1 MPSPAVSA
9 TGVSATLALSRWM
22 VESDYA
28 TLPQNVI
35 DHIKWCVIDTVACGL
50 GGRATPEADA
60 LIRMADRLGEGGK
73 GTVFGERGRRFSIL
87 QAAQINRVLI
97 NILDYDDTIIR
108 TGHMS
113 TVAVA
118 TALAVGENVKADG
131 RAIIAAL
138 AMAYEGVLR
147 LRTAIDPTL
156 EAFRTT
162 FERVDTG
169 VPFCATIAAGKLLG
183 LDAERMAGALGL
195 TGHIKPWHVTTPPM
209 GEFGMPAWFKVTQG
223 DGVIP
228 GIQAAFLAADGFP
241 GDTGIFDEDRG
252 YERQVGSDR
261 FNAEPLLR
269 GADPNFELLDI
280 GFKHEA
286 CCRHISAFAEA
297 LTAIQQQHKIG
308 ADDIASIEVRAHR
321 WTVENLKNPRP
332 AHMIGAQF
340 SMPHCLAMTA
350 LGVPTGMAWFRDDA
364 LQDPTVDALRRRVR
378 LVHDERAQ
386 RIYDQEKRYAGEV
399 AVTSKNGAVL
409 THFCPA
415 PRGALGNPFSEEDH
429 HTKLS
434 QMAAQAGLSAAQTE
448 ALWTMLRE
456 LESVEDISALTALL
470 VPSP

>member
-1 MPSPAVSA
+1 MSSSTSLASR
-9 TGVSATLALSRWM
+9 TNATLALSRWM
-22 VESDYA
+22 VETRYES
-28 TLPQNVI
+28 LPQKVI

-60 LIRMADRLGEGGK
+60 LIRVADRLGEGGS
-73 GTVFGERGRRFSIL
+73 GTIFGERGRRFGIL

-118 TALAVGENVKADG
+118 TALAVGESVKADG

-147 LRTAIDPTL
+147 LRAAIDPTL

-169 VPFCATIAAGKLLG
+169 VPFCATIAAGKLLR
-183 LDAERMAGALGL
+183 LDAGRMAGALGL

-209 GEFGMPAWFKVTQG
+209 GEYGMPAWFKVTQG

-228 GIQAAFLAADGFP
+228 GIQAAFLADDGFP

-261 FNAEPLLR
+261 FNAEPLIR
-269 GADPNFELLDI
+269 GADDNFELLDI

-297 LTAIQQQHKIG
+297 LMAIQQKHKIG
-308 ADDIASIEVRAHR
+308 AGDIAAIEVRAHR

-364 LQDPTVDALRRRVR
+364 LQDPVVDDLRRRVR

-386 RIYDQEKRYAGEV
+386 KIYDQEKRYAGEV
-399 AVTSKNGAVL
+399 AVTAKNGEIL

-429 HTKLS
+429 HDKLS
-434 QMAAQAGLSAAQTE
+434 AMAAQAGLSAAQAE
-448 ALWTMLRE
+448 AIWTMLRE
-456 LESVEDISALTALL
+456 LESVEDINALTGLL